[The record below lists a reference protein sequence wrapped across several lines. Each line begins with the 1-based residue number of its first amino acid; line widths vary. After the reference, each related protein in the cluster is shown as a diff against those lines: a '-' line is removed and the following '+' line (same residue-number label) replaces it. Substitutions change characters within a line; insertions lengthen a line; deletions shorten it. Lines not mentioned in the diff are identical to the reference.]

1 MRSKARARRYHCGM
15 GADVLVVLII
25 VLIIVLVWR
34 GPKTL
39 PKLGEA
45 LGRGVR
51 EARKEA
57 ESIRSE
63 TSDEGDAASGA
74 GQGGS
79 TQGASSEGGAAEG
92 GAGQGGDRP
101 AV

>member
-1 MRSKARARRYHCGM
+1 M
-15 GADVLVVLII
+15 GPDVLIVLII

-63 TSDEGDAASGA
+63 ASDDGEAAAGMGQGESTDGA
-74 GQGGS
+74 SSVGGS
-79 TQGASSEGGAAEG
+79 TQGD
-92 GAGQGGDRP
+92 AGQGGDRP

>member
-1 MRSKARARRYHCGM
+1 M

-34 GPKTL
+34 GPRTL

-63 TSDEGDAASGA
+63 TSGDGETPAGGGQAGEAAND
-74 GQGGS
+74 
-79 TQGASSEGGAAEG
+79 
-92 GAGQGGDRP
+92 AGQGGDRP
-101 AV
+101 AG

>member
-1 MRSKARARRYHCGM
+1 M
-15 GADVLVVLII
+15 GPDVLVVLII

-34 GPKTL
+34 GPRTL

-63 TSDEGDAASGA
+63 TSDDGEAAA
-74 GQGGS
+74 GTDQGGVA
-79 TQGASSEGGAAEG
+79 QGASSESGATQG
-92 GAGQGGDRP
+92 DAGQGGDRP